1 MCRTR
6 PRPSCRKSSGLLAAH
21 LRQSA
26 RARASFQQGRRSPTE
41 QPTETEQASVR
52 GGDRFLL
59 ARAPLKEQIPGRAGK
74 QNPPDADEDQMQL
87 IGMLDSP
94 YVRRVAVAL
103 IAARVPFTHRP
114 ISLFR
119 HIGEFSAVNPLLKAP
134 TLVVDDGTVLMDSS
148 VILDHLAAAHPGIAA
163 LISPDAPRRLRAFR
177 ASGLA
182 LTVM

>member
-6 PRPSCRKSSGLLAAH
+6 PRPSCRKSSGLSAAH

-103 IAARVPFTHRP
+103 IAAEAPFTHRP

-119 HIGEFSAVNPLLKAP
+119 HIDEFSRINPLLKAP
-134 TLVVDDGTVLMDSS
+134 TLVVEDQTALMDSN
-148 VILDHLAAAHPGIAA
+148 VILEYLTATYPRIAA
-163 LISPDAPRRLRAFR
+163 LTPSQPPQRLRALR
-177 ASGLA
+177 
-182 LTVM
+182 